1 MYSVRQWKVE
11 QMGEQEHTPRN
22 HEKVL
27 DILLNC
33 NDVFDTFVS

>member
-11 QMGEQEHTPRN
+11 RMGEQEHTPRK

-27 DILLNC
+27 DILFNC
-33 NDVFDTFVS
+33 NDVFDTVVS